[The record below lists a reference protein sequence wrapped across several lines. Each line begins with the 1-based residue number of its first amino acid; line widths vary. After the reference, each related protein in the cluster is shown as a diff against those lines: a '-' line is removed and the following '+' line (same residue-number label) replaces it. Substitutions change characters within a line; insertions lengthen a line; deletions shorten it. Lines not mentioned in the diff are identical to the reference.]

1 MKELGYAKLYR
12 SLLTHPI
19 FADPYLLK
27 LFNYCLLKA
36 SYKQRD
42 VILDNAVITLMPGEF
57 IWGRI
62 AASKELNENT
72 KPKYKIS
79 ESTWERKLTVLEKMQ
94 IVNRKVTNKY
104 TIVKLINWQVYQGE
118 ESRIEHQIEHQMNN
132 RCTSDEQQMNTNKK
146 VKKVKQVK
154 KDISANTSALES
166 EFNEWYELY
175 DKKKDRKAAFTK
187 FKTAR
192 KKHEFDVI
200 MNGTTEY
207 LKTITDK
214 QFQKYPKTFLHNE
227 SFLDDY
233 SDVVTTDNTEM
244 QYYDELLG
252 DG

>member
-79 ESTWERKLTVLEKMQ
+79 ESTWERKLSVLEKMQ

-104 TIVKLINWQVYQGE
+104 TIVKLVNWQVYQSE
-118 ESRIEHQIEHQMNN
+118 ESRIEHQIEQQMNN

-146 VKKVKQVK
+146 VKKVKQVN
-154 KDISANTSALES
+154 KDISANTSALEI
-166 EFNEWYELY
+166 EFIEWWDIY
-175 DKKKDRKAAFTK
+175 DKKLGRKKSETK
-187 FKTAR
+187 FKSLR
-192 KKHEFDVI
+192 RSYELDVI
-200 MNGTTEY
+200 VNGTKEY

-214 QFQKYPKTFLHNE
+214 QYQKYPYTFLNGEHFN
-227 SFLDDY
+227 DDY

-252 DG
+252 DD

>member
-79 ESTWERKLTVLEKMQ
+79 ESTWERKLSVLEKMQ

-104 TIVKLINWQVYQGE
+104 TIVKLVNWQVYQSE
-118 ESRIEHQIEHQMNN
+118 ESQSEHQIEQQMNN
-132 RCTSDEQQMNTNKK
+132 R
-146 VKKVKQVK
+146 
-154 KDISANTSALES
+154 
-166 EFNEWYELY
+166 
-175 DKKKDRKAAFTK
+175 
-187 FKTAR
+187 
-192 KKHEFDVI
+192 
-200 MNGTTEY
+200 
-207 LKTITDK
+207 
-214 QFQKYPKTFLHNE
+214 
-227 SFLDDY
+227 
-233 SDVVTTDNTEM
+233 
-244 QYYDELLG
+244 
-252 DG
+252 